1 MRLVIRTVVGAHDGT
16 NKFLVLEHLASLGTK
31 VGVHITV
38 ESSSSS
44 ETIHDLINFT
54 GSQSLLAGLGCC
66 IKKGFS
72 QLDQVD
78 LTAVIVVKGREGRQQ
93 LGAW

>member
-1 MRLVIRTVVGAHDGT
+1 MRLVIRTVVGAHDRA

-31 VGVHITV
+31 MSVHIAV

-54 GSQSLLAGLGCC
+54 GS
-66 IKKGFS
+66 
-72 QLDQVD
+72 
-78 LTAVIVVKGREGRQQ
+78 
-93 LGAW
+93 